1 MKVIKFICVIAISI
15 AAVLQIVAAPAKVTS
30 VHIPLQGELDLSN
43 GDVVSFT
50 GQVHVLTRVT
60 FSDTFVPAVQ
70 MYFNLQGVQGTSA
83 ISGRSYVL
91 VGAANANWVGINP
104 GPPDI
109 PEQTFGVAL
118 VEVNPGPPGT
128 SPGPPNVPPSP
139 IVPIYLREF
148 TFAQEA
154 GFEGS
159 LQHVVASFVA
169 E

>member
-1 MKVIKFICVIAISI
+1 MKAHKFLVILLTFLAIVAPIA
-15 AAVLQIVAAPAKVTS
+15 AAPAKVTS

-43 GDVVSFT
+43 GDVVSFA

-60 FSDTFVPAVQ
+60 FSETFVPAVQ
-70 MYFNLQGVQGTSA
+70 MYFNLQGVHGTSPT
-83 ISGRSYVL
+83 SGRTYLL
-91 VGAANANWVGINP
+91 VGAANAGWVGISP

-118 VEVNPGPPGT
+118 IEVNPGPPDT
-128 SPGPPNVPPSP
+128 PPNP

-169 E
+169 D